1 VLEAQFFTVPEVV
14 AVMVEETLVKQT
26 QVLATAVLAVM
37 PAMVVTEQM
46 PLRLIPHLVQAVL
59 VEVV

>member
-1 VLEAQFFTVPEVV
+1 M

-59 VEVV
+59 VEVG